1 MQISQLPKNPKTS
14 FQGIVPPYKIEQGLV
29 YPISK
34 CLEDSDILR
43 ISSKRTLLPMG
54 EGQSGI
60 AFDMQDFIL
69 KVFKQKENFRSAVKR
84 WCDEVRN
91 LDCLRDLCIK
101 YDDPNYLHNTQ
112 KGFLGLKFLDK
123 YYLLSSKVEGKSPH
137 PSENRFNKENLSAL
151 VEILTRMDKGMYGET
166 ILHTDLRAANVKIT
180 DNDAGLIDFGTV
192 AKVKLSGEK
201 ISNQIEKSNYS
212 DNQKFILKLFTSD
225 TGYNVGNMRSFE
237 YDLLSHYFVNA
248 NSEEARRIFDMYIK
262 LKADYHN
269 EMSKFYVNEF
279 RRTCNADFLQVSKEE
294 EIHSRLLKSL
304 SDDIRNTEI
313 DRIQVNIMLRKVLNS
328 IRFKT
333 ALKTEINMDEV
344 FRYFNSVMNNLALRI
359 KKSIELNDLDRICYF
374 NNFKDRM
381 LDYSE
386 FVYDAVD
393 KNPVRC
399 KEVSTAKTSVFV
411 KNKLLD
417 ELS

>member
-1 MQISQLPKNPKTS
+1 MQISQPQKTS
-14 FQGIVPPYKIEQGLV
+14 FQGIVPPYKIEQGFV

-34 CLEDSDILR
+34 CLEDADILK

-84 WCDEVRN
+84 WYDEVSN

-101 YDDPNYLHNTQ
+101 NNDPNYLHNTQ

-137 PSENRFNKENLSAL
+137 PLQNRFNKENLSAL

-180 DNDAGLIDFGTV
+180 DDDAGLIDFGCV
-192 AKVKLSGEK
+192 AKVKSSSEK
-201 ISNQIEKSNYS
+201 ISNRINKSNCS
-212 DNQKFILKLFTSD
+212 ENQKFILKLFTSD
-225 TGYNVGNMRSFE
+225 TGYNVGNIRSFE

-248 NSEEARRIFDMYIK
+248 NSEEAKNVFDMYMK
-262 LKADYHN
+262 LKADYHD

-304 SDDIRNTEI
+304 SNDIRDTEI

-328 IRFKT
+328 IKFKMFS
-333 ALKTEINMDEV
+333 KIKVNVDEV
-344 FRYFNSVMNNLALRI
+344 FLYFNSVMNNLALRL
-359 KKSIELNDLDRICYF
+359 KKSIELGDFDRICYF
-374 NNFKDRM
+374 TNFKDRM
-381 LDYSE
+381 FDYSE

-393 KNPVRC
+393 KNPAKC
-399 KEVSTAKTSVFV
+399 KEVSTSKTSVLV

-417 ELS
+417 TSA